1 MIIFRFLLLLSALV
15 IAFSAAAFL
24 ITRDRSYLKLA
35 WKIVRFVLTAL
46 LVLGAVLILERYVLS
61 AWNVLL

>member
-1 MIIFRFLLLLSALV
+1 MIILRLLLLLAALSIV
-15 IAFSAAAFL
+15 FSAAVYFV
-24 ITRDRSYLKLA
+24 TGNRRYLDLA

-61 AWNVLL
+61 GWNVLP